1 MINVG
6 AAAAALPRIPCFRCD
21 KIAASKNTDMQEA
34 RMSPPGDRKRKSP
47 ALPGFFDEYLF
58 RSVHFASLAI

>member
-1 MINVG
+1 MELSRRFRACRVSG
-6 AAAAALPRIPCFRCD
+6 ATKLQQVKIRTCEKLACFKAAGR
-21 KIAASKNTDMQEA
+21 
-34 RMSPPGDRKRKSP
+34 GDRKRKSP

>member
-1 MINVG
+1 MESQTVRMLARKNF
-6 AAAAALPRIPCFRCD
+6 ARCD
-21 KIAASKNTDMQEA
+21 PRRNASA
-34 RMSPPGDRKRKSP
+34 KRKSP